1 MIQWKLT
8 DRNDGATEY
17 HTLVRATDGREFM
30 SVELGKHSPVIVQV
44 MTGDDGNADLCGL
57 YNLDGEELD
66 HFAIGSWEVVPDA
79 EAPADIVAHVE
90 QWIETPDTTIER
102 VS

>member
-17 HTLVRATDGREFM
+17 HTLVRATDGRDFV
-30 SVELGKHSPVIVQV
+30 SAELDKSSPIIVQV
-44 MTGDDGNADLCGL
+44 MNGRDDMAELNGL

>member
-17 HTLVRATDGREFM
+17 HTLVRATDGRSFA
-30 SVELGKHSPVIVQV
+30 SSELGLDSPIIVQV
-44 MTGDDGNADLCGL
+44 MTGNDGSADLCGL
-57 YNLDGEELD
+57 YDLDGEKID
-66 HFAIGSWEVVPDA
+66 HSQIGAWEIVPDA
-79 EAPADIVAHVE
+79 EAPAEIVAHVE
-90 QWIETPDTTIER
+90 QWIETDSTTCER